1 MTRQESIRRILR
13 ESVNESTFFRRRVDM
28 ELFEKEFFENL
39 NIITD
44 VYLSKYNEGV
54 DFNFETFKAH
64 AIDYFIDNY
73 YNDLTNYG
81 ENDYPHDE
89 IHQSF
94 SNYFYK
100 KIKDKY
106 NTFFGNN
113 INESVDKS
121 EDKKLELVTK
131 MIHEFF
137 DEVSFID
144 IKKYE
149 NKPMIRVYFDNDEE
163 AGNEETYFAEQIQDK
178 IYEYTGI
185 KLIPYWHTIQYNTD
199 ADFRLDA
206 IKLKYDSEGNVINES
221 ENKKQ
226 SLLQTIKKEGLYDFM
241 EMPDMNILD
250 EPLQICG
257 KNPMTGYYRD
267 GYCKTGSS
275 DEGTHTVC
283 SEVDDEFLEF
293 TKSKG
298 NDLSMLKSGD
308 RWCLCAKRWKE
319 AYDEGVDPKVIKK
332 STNKK
337 TLDVIGDVVFDND
350 IYDTEDEELT
360 EYSRTLKNARQ
371 QGVGLRF
378 PKSAIKS
385 NPARFRPYNR

>member
-1 MTRQESIRRILR
+1 MSLQEAIRRILR
-13 ESVNESTFFRRRVDM
+13 
-28 ELFEKEFFENL
+28 
-39 NIITD
+39 
-44 VYLSKYNEGV
+44 
-54 DFNFETFKAH
+54 
-64 AIDYFIDNY
+64 
-73 YNDLTNYG
+73 
-81 ENDYPHDE
+81 
-89 IHQSF
+89 
-94 SNYFYK
+94 
-100 KIKDKY
+100 
-106 NTFFGNN
+106 
-113 INESVDKS
+113 ESVDKS

-149 NKPMIRVYFDNDEE
+149 NKPMIRVYFDNDEA

-319 AYDEGVDPKVIKK
+319 AYDEGVAPKVIKK

>member
-13 ESVNESTFFRRRVDM
+13 
-28 ELFEKEFFENL
+28 
-39 NIITD
+39 
-44 VYLSKYNEGV
+44 
-54 DFNFETFKAH
+54 
-64 AIDYFIDNY
+64 
-73 YNDLTNYG
+73 
-81 ENDYPHDE
+81 
-89 IHQSF
+89 
-94 SNYFYK
+94 
-100 KIKDKY
+100 
-106 NTFFGNN
+106 
-113 INESVDKS
+113 ESVDKS

-319 AYDEGVDPKVIKK
+319 AYDEGVAPKVIKK